1 MLTQSYR
8 LIHIGLESRLFH
20 VRGLTA
26 PSLDPWVSLCHW
38 EVLGRL
44 TDTGFNLLKQSYK
57 DWKRCLPAHQN
68 ADTHTR
74 AWGAWAIRETHYHQ
88 MNKGETVIPS
98 ESPNPG
104 SWRSAH
110 CLTRDQNS
118 PWNPVCCEGKTQRQP
133 RRLRAQEP
141 AEQMKRGFVDESE
154 EQRKREGQT
163 VDLENKRKEDTDQAR
178 HGGTV
183 ILPADTGGSQSS
195 RPASV
200 TEWVQ
205 GKSGKPNEIL
215 SQNKR

>member
-1 MLTQSYR
+1 MYITSSRWQITGGRRGNEQLYFSWIPAPGQTHCTHFAGLLSRTHTLGMLTQSYR

-118 PWNPVCCEGKTQRQP
+118 PPKPCVLWRKNTKT
-133 RRLRAQEP
+133 AQK
-141 AEQMKRGFVDESE
+141 AK
-154 EQRKREGQT
+154 
-163 VDLENKRKEDTDQAR
+163 
-178 HGGTV
+178 GTR
-183 ILPADTGGSQSS
+183 TS
-195 RPASV
+195 R
-200 TEWVQ
+200 T
-205 GKSGKPNEIL
+205 NE
-215 SQNKR
+215 